1 MVFVTEEIFLGQL
14 FDAYIYRMRIKWL
27 EIHWIELFNLQ
38 ALHKSQPF
46 LYEIILKM
54 KHLLVES
61 SKSIFYV
68 LIFISRLILENYFK
82 DVAFI
87 MQHIVN
93 QSQVIIRISLVN
105 HMILPYVL
113 NEWHKDMIRIYDFF
127 GRLISLIFLGKIKMK
142 F

>member
-1 MVFVTEEIFLGQL
+1 
-14 FDAYIYRMRIKWL
+14 
-27 EIHWIELFNLQ
+27 
-38 ALHKSQPF
+38 
-46 LYEIILKM
+46 M

-61 SKSIFYV
+61 SKSMFYV
-68 LIFISRLILENYFK
+68 LIFIIRLILENYFK
-82 DVAFI
+82 DVASI

-93 QSQVIIRISLVN
+93 QSQIIIRISLVN

-127 GRLISLIFLGKIKMK
+127 GMLISLIFLGEIKMK